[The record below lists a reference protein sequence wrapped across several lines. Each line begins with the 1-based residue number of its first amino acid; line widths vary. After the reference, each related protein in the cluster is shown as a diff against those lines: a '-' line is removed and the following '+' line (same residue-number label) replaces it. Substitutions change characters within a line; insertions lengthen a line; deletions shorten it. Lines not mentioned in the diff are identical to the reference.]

1 MQENL
6 RFRFWHEMNEISLN
20 LLKLTFFEVRKV

>member
-6 RFRFWHEMNEISLN
+6 RQTGGIPLRN
-20 LLKLTFFEVRKV
+20 

>member
-6 RFRFWHEMNEISLN
+6 HL
-20 LLKLTFFEVRKV
+20 

>member
-6 RFRFWHEMNEISLN
+6 REKTN
-20 LLKLTFFEVRKV
+20 

>member
-6 RFRFWHEMNEISLN
+6 RFCG
-20 LLKLTFFEVRKV
+20 